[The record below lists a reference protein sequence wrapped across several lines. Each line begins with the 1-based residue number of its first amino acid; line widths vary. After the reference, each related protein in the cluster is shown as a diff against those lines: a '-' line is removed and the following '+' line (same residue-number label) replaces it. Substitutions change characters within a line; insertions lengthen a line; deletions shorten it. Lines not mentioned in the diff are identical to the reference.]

1 MRARPAVDSPVGSH
15 TFGHVSAPDRSW
27 TIAPTLLWFG
37 GILVVGLLVVDGTLE
52 ALADRLTSPREMA
65 PAAPGFAPAPIVV
78 AEAAR
83 DEDDRP
89 GVPAVGG
96 TGDRARGSA
105 LEDVCLDGTPAAC
118 TRWAMDSFYRA
129 VAAETGNKLG
139 RALRVSWYGDSV
151 VATDAIPARLRS
163 RLQGELGDG
172 GPGFVYVVAPH
183 RFCLHEGISRTHG
196 GTWATHAISTQQIAD
211 GLYGAG
217 GAAAETDGGRA
228 TIKLVT
234 GKATHV
240 EVHYLTQPRGGSVQ
254 VKADGT
260 EVIVAET
267 RGDAKA
273 GAVAKASIVA
283 GAKQFQLQTSGRVR
297 VFGVDL
303 ENASG
308 AVVDNFGIVSV
319 NVKSFANFN
328 AAHFATE
335 LEHRNSDLIM
345 LMLGANEAQWL
356 SPGDRDTKAYQAN
369 YEKVL
374 APIRKARPDATCL
387 VVSPT
392 DQAEARDGGYPSR
405 PVMPA
410 LIDAQRKAAHASGC
424 AFFSTYDWMGGKGS
438 AAKWFRKG
446 YVGSDFQHLSRKGAN
461 KMADAVFDALMAGY
475 RRYGT
480 H

>member
-1 MRARPAVDSPVGSH
+1 M
-15 TFGHVSAPDRSW
+15 SAPDRSW

-37 GILVVGLLVVDGTLE
+37 GLLAAGLFVVDGTVQ
-52 ALADRLTSPREMA
+52 AIADRLTSPRESA
-65 PAAPGFAPAPIVV
+65 PAAPGFTPAPILV
-78 AEAAR
+78 AEAAL
-83 DEDDRP
+83 DEDDRAA
-89 GVPAVGG
+89 VPAVGG
-96 TGDRARGSA
+96 TGDRASGSA
-105 LEDVCLDGTPAAC
+105 LEDVCVDGKPEAC
-118 TRWAMDSFYRA
+118 KRWAMDPFYRA
-129 VAAETGNKLG
+129 VAAEAGNKLG
-139 RALRVSWYGDSV
+139 RAVRVSWYGDSV
-151 VATDAIPARLRS
+151 VATDAIPARLRA
-163 RLQGELGDG
+163 RLQAELGDG
-172 GPGFVYVVAPH
+172 GPGFVYVVPPH
-183 RFCLHEGISRTHG
+183 RFCLHEGIHRTHG
-196 GTWATHAISTQQIAD
+196 GEWETHAISTQQIPD

-228 TIKLVT
+228 TIKLVAGT
-234 GKATHV
+234 ATHV
-240 EVHYLTQPRGGSVQ
+240 EVHYLAQPRGGSVQ
-254 VKADGT
+254 VKADGA
-260 EVIVAET
+260 EVLVAET
-267 RGDAKA
+267 RADART
-273 GAVAKASIVA
+273 GAVAKASIPT
-283 GAKQFQLQTSGRVR
+283 GAKQFQLQTTGRVR
-297 VFGVDL
+297 VFGLDL

-308 AVVDNFGIVSV
+308 AAVDNFGIVSV

-328 AAHFATE
+328 AAHFAAE
-335 LEHRNSDLIM
+335 LGHRNSDLIM

-356 SPGDRDTKAYQAN
+356 QPGDRDTKAYQTN

-405 PVMPA
+405 PVMPS

-438 AAKWFRKG
+438 AANWFRKG